1 MRAWP
6 VQTCSTSYRL
16 RSASITTPFFPEN
29 LMVLRARQR
38 GEAEK
43 LYDVERQLLL
53 NDRDVASNSLCGV
66 RGETQDVARERD
78 YALRLPGQQHPS
90 IFGDLV
96 LPFLGPRE
104 VVGIDILKTDEHARD
119 TCAFRFLD
127 EIRDLVAQCVDLDHE
142 AERDCVSLAQ
152 QDEAVEDRLPFSVP
166 REVVIGDEEFMDALR
181 PIEPYEMLDVIGR
194 AEARLAALHVDDGA
208 ERALIG
214 TAAARIEARA

>member
-1 MRAWP
+1 MPCAF
-6 VQTCSTSYRL
+6 Q
-16 RSASITTPFFPEN
+16 ANSILLYSVILFCRFLAP
-29 LMVLRARQR
+29 R
-38 GEAEK
+38 G
-43 LYDVERQLLL
+43 
-53 NDRDVASNSLCGV
+53 C
-66 RGETQDVARERD
+66 
-78 YALRLPGQQHPS
+78 P
-90 IFGDLV
+90 
-96 LPFLGPRE
+96 
-104 VVGIDILKTDEHARD
+104 IDILKTDEHTRD

-214 TAAARIEARA
+214 TAA